1 MRDAL
6 GAAAA
11 GIERGRPPRAGGGGD
26 EGEEEERLSHWCAS
40 IARMASDAWLE
51 TYRGTVFRWEV
62 DHNDHFTVAYYLA
75 RIADA
80 ARALLHALAAAPA
93 PTIDCFISY
102 RRELRTGDVMHV
114 LSGVI
119 GRDGESLLL
128 GHKLFDS
135 ASGEL
140 CTTVEQR
147 VATKL
152 GAAAPTAVEARLV
165 SWDGPIRETRPRPSR
180 LDGLRDAARDTVK
193 PDEVDSTGQL
203 ALSAAV
209 QRFSASNAHVLT
221 AFGLTP
227 AYMREQRRG
236 FSTFEFQLA
245 MGGAVGPGDPLV
257 VRSGLVR
264 VGTSSMRILHV
275 MTDARTG
282 AEVASLHQSGVHFDQ
297 DRRRP
302 IPLPDDLRARA
313 LAVLVPGAQGL

>member
-1 MRDAL
+1 MPS
-6 GAAAA
+6 
-11 GIERGRPPRAGGGGD
+11 EP
-26 EGEEEERLSHWCAS
+26 
-40 IARMASDAWLE
+40 WLE

-80 ARALLHALAAAPA
+80 GRALLHALGTGPG
-93 PTIDCFISY
+93 PTMDCFINY

-114 LSGVI
+114 DSGVI
-119 GRDGESLLL
+119 GTDGESLLL

-147 VATKL
+147 VAVKL
-152 GAAAPTAVEARLV
+152 GAEGRAAAEARRV
-165 SWDGPIRETRPRPSR
+165 PWDGPAREVRPRPR
-180 LDGLRDAARDTVK
+180 HLDGLRDAARDTVK
-193 PDEVDSTGQL
+193 PDEVDATGQL
-203 ALSAAV
+203 APSAAV
-209 QRFSASNAHVLT
+209 QRFSASNAHVLA

-245 MGGAVGPGDPLV
+245 MGGEVRPGDPLV
-257 VRSGLVR
+257 VRSGLVHL
-264 VGTSSMRILHV
+264 GKSSMRILHV
-275 MTDARTG
+275 MTDAGTG

-302 IPLPDDLRARA
+302 VPLPDDLRARA
-313 LAVLVPGAQGL
+313 LAALVATT

>member
-1 MRDAL
+1 MPSA
-6 GAAAA
+6 
-11 GIERGRPPRAGGGGD
+11 P
-26 EGEEEERLSHWCAS
+26 
-40 IARMASDAWLE
+40 WLE

-80 ARALLHALAAAPA
+80 GRALLHALGTGPS
-93 PTIDCFISY
+93 PTVDCFINY
-102 RRELRTGDVMHV
+102 RRELRTGDIMHV
-114 LSGVI
+114 ESGVI
-119 GRDGESLLL
+119 GLSGETLVL

-147 VATKL
+147 VAATL
-152 GAAAPTAVEARLV
+152 GTDGRGAAEARRV
-165 SWDGPIRETRPRPSR
+165 PWDGPAREFRPRPHR
-180 LDGLRDAARDTVK
+180 LDALRDAARDTVK
-193 PDEVDSTGQL
+193 PEDVDATGQL

-209 QRFSASNAHVLT
+209 QRFSASNAHVLA

-227 AYMREQRRG
+227 GYMRDQRRG
-236 FSTFEFQLA
+236 FSTFEFQLG
-245 MGGAVGPGDPLV
+245 MGGEVRAGDPLV
-257 VRSGLVR
+257 VRSGLVH
-264 VGTSSMRILHV
+264 VGKSSIRLLHV

-302 IPLPDDLRARA
+302 IPLPEDLRARA
-313 LAVLVPGAQGL
+313 LAVLVA

>member
-1 MRDAL
+1 MSS
-6 GAAAA
+6 
-11 GIERGRPPRAGGGGD
+11 EP
-26 EGEEEERLSHWCAS
+26 WV
-40 IARMASDAWLE
+40 E

-80 ARALLHALAAAPA
+80 GRALLHALGAAPA
-93 PTIDCFISY
+93 PTVDCFINY
-102 RRELRTGDVMHV
+102 QRELRTGDVMHV
-114 LSGVI
+114 NSGVI
-119 GRDGESLLL
+119 AMDGETLLL

-135 ASGEL
+135 ASGDL

-147 VATKL
+147 VRAKL
-152 GAAAPTAVEARLV
+152 GAEGRTAAGARQV
-165 SWDGPIRETRPRPSR
+165 RWDGPPRAVRPRPR
-180 LDGLRDAARDTVK
+180 QLDGLRDAARDTVK
-193 PDEVDSTGQL
+193 PDDVDVTGQL
-203 ALSAAV
+203 ALQAAV
-209 QRFSASNAHVLT
+209 HRFSASNAHVLT

-227 AYMREQRRG
+227 AYMREHRRG

-245 MGGAVGPGDPLV
+245 MGGNVQPGDPLV
-257 VRSGLVR
+257 VRSGLVH
-264 VGTSSMRILHV
+264 VGKSSMQILHV

-313 LAVLVPGAQGL
+313 LAVVNPMT

>member
-1 MRDAL
+1 MPF
-6 GAAAA
+6 
-11 GIERGRPPRAGGGGD
+11 EP
-26 EGEEEERLSHWCAS
+26 WV
-40 IARMASDAWLE
+40 E

-80 ARALLHALAAAPA
+80 GRALLHALGAGPG
-93 PTIDCFISY
+93 PTVDCFINY

-114 LSGVI
+114 NSGVI
-119 GRDGESLLL
+119 GTDGESLLL

-147 VATKL
+147 VAAKL
-152 GAAAPTAVEARLV
+152 AADGRAAAEARRV
-165 SWDGPIRETRPRPSR
+165 AWDGPAREVRPRPR
-180 LDGLRDAARDTVK
+180 HLNGLRDAARDTVK
-193 PDEVDSTGQL
+193 PDDVDVTGQL
-203 ALSAAV
+203 ALPAAV
-209 QRFSASNAHVLT
+209 QRFSASNAHVL
-221 AFGLTP
+221 AGFGLTP

-245 MGGAVGPGDPLV
+245 MGGEVRPGDPLV
-257 VRSGLVR
+257 VRSGLVH
-264 VGTSSMRILHV
+264 VGKSSMRILHV

-282 AEVASLHQSGVHFDQ
+282 AEVASLQQSGVHFDQ

-302 IPLPDDLRARA
+302 VPLPDDLRARA
-313 LAVLVPGAQGL
+313 LAVLVATT

>member
-1 MRDAL
+1 M
-6 GAAAA
+6 
-11 GIERGRPPRAGGGGD
+11 PPD
-26 EGEEEERLSHWCAS
+26 P
-40 IARMASDAWLE
+40 WLE

-80 ARALLHALAAAPA
+80 GRALLHALGAAPA
-93 PTIDCFISY
+93 PTVDCFINY

-114 LSGVI
+114 KTGVI
-119 GRDGESLLL
+119 ETDGASVLL

-135 ASGEL
+135 ASDEL

-147 VATKL
+147 VAAKL
-152 GAAAPTAVEARLV
+152 SAEGRAAAEARRV
-165 SWDGPIRETRPRPSR
+165 SWDGPVRELRPRPR
-180 LDGLRDAARDTVK
+180 DLEGLRDTARDTVK
-193 PDEVDSTGQL
+193 REEVDLTGQL

-209 QRFSASNAHVLT
+209 QRFSASNAHVLA
-221 AFGLTP
+221 AFGVTP

-245 MGGAVGPGDPLV
+245 MSGEVRAGDPLV
-257 VRSGLVR
+257 VRGGLVH
-264 VGTSSMRILHV
+264 VGKSSMRILHV
-275 MTDARTG
+275 MTDTRTG

-313 LAVLVPGAQGL
+313 VAVYGL

>member
-1 MRDAL
+1 M
-6 GAAAA
+6 
-11 GIERGRPPRAGGGGD
+11 IEP
-26 EGEEEERLSHWCAS
+26 WV
-40 IARMASDAWLE
+40 E

-62 DHNDHFTVAYYLA
+62 DHNDHFTVAYYLG

-80 ARALLHALAAAPA
+80 GRVMLNALGAAPA
-93 PTIDCFISY
+93 STVDCFINY

-114 LSGVI
+114 ESGVI
-119 GRDGESLLL
+119 AIEGETLLL

-147 VATKL
+147 VAAKL
-152 GAAAPTAVEARLV
+152 GADARAEAEARRV
-165 SWDGPIRETRPRPSR
+165 SWDGPARESRPRPPR
-180 LDGLRDAARDTVK
+180 LDGLRDTARDTVK
-193 PDEVDSTGQL
+193 PDEVDPTGQL

-209 QRFSASNAHVLT
+209 QRFSASNAQVLT

-236 FSTFEFQLA
+236 FSTFELQLT
-245 MGGAVGPGDPLV
+245 MGRTVQPGDPLV
-257 VRSGLVR
+257 VRGGLVH
-264 VGTSSMRILHV
+264 VGKSSMQILHV
-275 MTDARTG
+275 MTDVQTG

-302 IPLPDDLRARA
+302 VPLPDDLRGRA
-313 LAVLVPGAQGL
+313 LAVRVASA

>member
-1 MRDAL
+1 MSPD
-6 GAAAA
+6 
-11 GIERGRPPRAGGGGD
+11 P
-26 EGEEEERLSHWCAS
+26 
-40 IARMASDAWLE
+40 WLE

-80 ARALLHALAAAPA
+80 GRALLHALDAAPA
-93 PTIDCFISY
+93 PTVDCFINY

-114 LSGVI
+114 KTGVI
-119 GRDGESLLL
+119 KTNGDSVLL

-135 ASGEL
+135 ASDEL

-147 VATKL
+147 VAAEL
-152 GAAAPTAVEARLV
+152 SADGRAAAEARRV
-165 SWDGPIRETRPRPSR
+165 SWDGPAREVRPRPR
-180 LDGLRDAARDTVK
+180 DLDGLRATARDTVK
-193 PDEVDSTGQL
+193 PDEVDVTGQL

-209 QRFSASNAHVLT
+209 QRFSASNAHVLA
-221 AFGLTP
+221 AFGVTP

-245 MGGAVGPGDPLV
+245 MGGEVRPGDPLV
-257 VRSGLVR
+257 VRGGLVH
-264 VGTSSMRILHV
+264 VGKSSMRILHV

-313 LAVLVPGAQGL
+313 LAVYGL

>member
-1 MRDAL
+1 M
-6 GAAAA
+6 
-11 GIERGRPPRAGGGGD
+11 PPD
-26 EGEEEERLSHWCAS
+26 P
-40 IARMASDAWLE
+40 WLE

-75 RIADA
+75 RIGDA
-80 ARALLHALAAAPA
+80 GRALLHALGAAPA
-93 PTIDCFISY
+93 PTVDCFINY

-114 LSGVI
+114 KTGVI
-119 GRDGESLLL
+119 ETDGESLLL

-135 ASGEL
+135 ASDDL

-147 VATKL
+147 VAAKL
-152 GAAAPTAVEARLV
+152 SADGRAAAEARRV
-165 SWDGPIRETRPRPSR
+165 SWDGPARELRPRPR
-180 LDGLRDAARDTVK
+180 DLDRLRDSARDTVK
-193 PDEVDSTGQL
+193 PDEVDVTGQL

-209 QRFSASNAHVLT
+209 QRFSASNAHVLA
-221 AFGLTP
+221 AFGVTP

-245 MGGAVGPGDPLV
+245 MGGEVRPGDPLV
-257 VRSGLVR
+257 VRGGLVH
-264 VGTSSMRILHV
+264 VGKSSMRILHV

-282 AEVASLHQSGVHFDQ
+282 AEVASLQQSGVHFDQ

-313 LAVLVPGAQGL
+313 VAVYGL

>member
-1 MRDAL
+1 MRCSERRRAVADAESEE
-6 GAAAA
+6 GSGTPAV
-11 GIERGRPPRAGGGGD
+11 ERAN
-26 EGEEEERLSHWCAS
+26 
-40 IARMASDAWLE
+40 ITRMPCGSWLE

-80 ARALLHALAAAPA
+80 GRALLHALGAGPA
-93 PTIDCFISY
+93 PTVDCFITY

-114 LSGVI
+114 QSGVI
-119 GRDGESLLL
+119 GMDGESLLI

-147 VATKL
+147 VAAKL
-152 GAAAPTAVEARLV
+152 GAEGRAAAEARRV
-165 SWDGPIRETRPRPSR
+165 SWDGPAREVRPRPR
-180 LDGLRDAARDTVK
+180 HPNGLRNAARDTVK
-193 PDEVDSTGQL
+193 PDDVDATGQL
-203 ALSAAV
+203 ALQAAV
-209 QRFSASNAHVLT
+209 QRFSASNAHVLA

-245 MGGAVGPGDPLV
+245 MGGEVRPGDPLV
-257 VRSGLVR
+257 VRSGLVH
-264 VGTSSMRILHV
+264 VGKSSMQIFHV

-282 AEVASLHQSGVHFDQ
+282 SEVATLHQSGVHFDQ

-302 IPLPDDLRARA
+302 VPLPEDLRARA
-313 LAVLVPGAQGL
+313 LEVYGL

>member
-1 MRDAL
+1 MPS
-6 GAAAA
+6 
-11 GIERGRPPRAGGGGD
+11 EP
-26 EGEEEERLSHWCAS
+26 WV
-40 IARMASDAWLE
+40 E

-80 ARALLHALAAAPA
+80 GRAFLHAVGLGPR
-93 PTIDCFISY
+93 PTVDCFIAY

-114 LSGVI
+114 NSGVI
-119 GRDGESLLL
+119 GTDGERLVL
-128 GHKLFDS
+128 GHQLFDS

-140 CTTVEQR
+140 CTTVEHR
-147 VATKL
+147 VAAKL
-152 GAAAPTAVEARLV
+152 GAEARAAVEARRV
-165 SWDGPIRETRPRPSR
+165 PWDGPTRETRPRPR
-180 LDGLRDAARDTVK
+180 HLDALRDAARDTVK
-193 PDEVDSTGQL
+193 PDEVDVTGQL

-209 QRFSASNAHVLT
+209 QRFSASNAQVLS

-245 MGGAVGPGDPLV
+245 MAGEVRPGDLLV
-257 VRSGLVR
+257 VRSGLVH

-275 MTDARTG
+275 MTDTRTG
-282 AEVASLHQSGVHFDQ
+282 AEVASLQQSGVHFDQ

-302 IPLPDDLRARA
+302 APLPDDLRARA
-313 LAVLVPGAQGL
+313 VAVLVPVGQGL

>member
-1 MRDAL
+1 MPS
-6 GAAAA
+6 
-11 GIERGRPPRAGGGGD
+11 E
-26 EGEEEERLSHWCAS
+26 S
-40 IARMASDAWLE
+40 WLE

-80 ARALLHALAAAPA
+80 ARALLHALEAAPA
-93 PTIDCFISY
+93 PTVDCFISY
-102 RRELRTGDVMHV
+102 RRELRAGDVMHV
-114 LSGVI
+114 NSGVI
-119 GRDGESLLL
+119 GTDGESLLL

-147 VATKL
+147 VAARL
-152 GAAAPTAVEARLV
+152 GTDARTAAEARLIP
-165 SWDGPIRETRPRPSR
+165 WDGPTRETRPRPHR

-209 QRFSASNAHVLT
+209 QRFSASNAHVLA
-221 AFGLTP
+221 AFGVTP

-245 MGGAVGPGDPLV
+245 MSGAVRPGDPLV
-257 VRSGLVR
+257 VRSGLV
-264 VGTSSMRILHV
+264 H
-275 MTDARTG
+275 
-282 AEVASLHQSGVHFDQ
+282 ASLEQSGVHFDQ

-302 IPLPDDLRARA
+302 VPLPDDLRARA
-313 LAVLVPGAQGL
+313 LAVYGL

>member
-1 MRDAL
+1 MPS
-6 GAAAA
+6 
-11 GIERGRPPRAGGGGD
+11 E
-26 EGEEEERLSHWCAS
+26 S
-40 IARMASDAWLE
+40 WLE

-62 DHNDHFTVAYYLA
+62 DHNDHFTVACYLA

-80 ARALLHALAAAPA
+80 ARALLHAIGAAPA
-93 PTIDCFISY
+93 PTVDCFISY

-114 LSGVI
+114 NSGVI
-119 GRDGESLLL
+119 GTDGESLLL

-152 GAAAPTAVEARLV
+152 GAEARAAVEARLV
-165 SWDGPIRETRPRPSR
+165 SWDGPTRETRPRPRR

-193 PDEVDSTGQL
+193 PDEVDATGQL
-203 ALSAAV
+203 ALAAAV

-257 VRSGLVR
+257 VRSGLVH
-264 VGTSSMRILHV
+264 VGRSSMRILHV

-302 IPLPDDLRARA
+302 IPLPEDLRARA
-313 LAVLVPGAQGL
+313 LAVLVTIDQRG